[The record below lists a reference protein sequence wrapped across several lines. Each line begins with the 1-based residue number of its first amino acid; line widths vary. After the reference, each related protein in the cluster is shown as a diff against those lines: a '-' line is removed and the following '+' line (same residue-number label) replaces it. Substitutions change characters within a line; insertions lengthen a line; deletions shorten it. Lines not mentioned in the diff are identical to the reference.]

1 MTTVDLILTAIAL
14 SMDALAVSITT
25 GIALKDKLSFGKA
38 AKVGL
43 FFGGFQALMP
53 AIGFLLGRS
62 IHELI
67 KSLDHWAAFL
77 MLFIIGAKML
87 YDAIKGGEDEAAGE
101 NPVANKVLLP
111 LAVAT
116 SIDALAV
123 GISLAMTDA
132 NLVVSVSVIGLIT
145 FVICVVGVLLGK
157 QLRKILKNYAGMAGG
172 VILIG
177 IGLKILIE
185 HLSTGI

>member
-1 MTTVDLILTAIAL
+1 MTFGDLLLTAVAL

-25 GIALKDKLSFGKA
+25 GIALKNELSVGKA
-38 AKVGL
+38 MKVGL

-53 AIGFLLGRS
+53 AVGFLLGRS
-62 IHELI
+62 IHHLI
-67 KSLDHWAAFL
+67 MSLDHWAAFF

-87 YDAIKGGEDEAAGE
+87 YDAIKGGEDKVEAE
-101 NPVANKVLLP
+101 DPVATSVLLP
-111 LAVAT
+111 LAIAT

-132 NLVVSVSVIGLIT
+132 NLVMSISVIGLVT
-145 FVICVVGVLLGK
+145 FVICVIGVLLGK
-157 QLRKILKNYAGMAGG
+157 QLRKILKNYAAMAGG
-172 VILIG
+172 VILML

-185 HLSTGI
+185 HLSAGI